1 MVARFTGASLGLFA
15 FAVTTAAGLF
25 VHNPVEVVLSRG
37 ILALF
42 VFCFLGFLLG
52 HAAQLV
58 VAEYEKDRATEISQ
72 RFRQDPDLEE
82 ARESIGEGEPEVS
95 ASDGQAA

>member
-15 FAVTTAAGLF
+15 FAVTTVAGLF
-25 VHNPVEVVLSRG
+25 VRNPVEVVLSRG

-42 VFCFLGFLLG
+42 IFCFIGFLLG
-52 HAAQLV
+52 HVAQLV
-58 VAEYEKDRATEISQ
+58 VTEYEKERATEISR
-72 RFRQDPDLEE
+72 RFREDPDVKE
-82 ARESIGEGEPEVS
+82 ARVSIGEGEPEVS

>member
-15 FAVTTAAGLF
+15 FAVTTVAGLF
-25 VHNPVEVVLSRG
+25 VRNPVEVVLSRG

-42 VFCFLGFLLG
+42 VFCFIGFLLG

-58 VAEYEKDRATEISQ
+58 VTENQKDRATEILQ
-72 RFRQDPDLEE
+72 RFRQDPDVKD
-82 ARESIGEGEPEVS
+82 ARVSMGEGEPEVS
-95 ASDGQAA
+95 ATDGQAA

>member
-15 FAVTTAAGLF
+15 FAVTTVAGLF
-25 VHNPVEVVLSRG
+25 VRNPVEVVLSRS

-42 VFCFLGFLLG
+42 VFCFIGFLLG
-52 HAAQLV
+52 YVAQLV
-58 VAEYEKDRATEISQ
+58 VTEYEKDRATEISKQ
-72 RFRQDPDLEE
+72 FRQDPDVKD
-82 ARESIGEGEPEVS
+82 ARVSIREGEPEEL